1 MALGILPAKPKA
13 KAKAIDIKDLP
24 DEPGAEMARE
34 ARVWRTYVKETDKW
48 DKEMVDGKNNSL
60 DVLLIFAALFSAI
73 STAFIVESLGDLKPD
88 PAESSAQT
96 LLIVSQTLAAIA
108 NNQPV
113 TPSPADG
120 LDTPSFSPSR
130 SAVIVNILWILS
142 LSLSVAV
149 SLVAMLAKGWCYKF
163 MSGRSGPA
171 YEQGRRRQQK
181 WNGIERW
188 KMMNILTY
196 LPGVMHIALLLF
208 SAGLC
213 LYLWD
218 INTAVAIPVIAVT
231 GSVALVYICA
241 TVLPSLDPFC
251 PYGTPAAAVFIDSMA
266 ICVSATRRGLLYA
279 LLLLGYATNKLP
291 DTIGNASSTRLESL
305 KDFVLFIYWM
315 LCFLFIRTIIF
326 FPLLVFRPGQIANS
340 RGHDDSGDDYTKIP
354 MDMITSQM
362 LSWLIANCEDSRSVD
377 IALQAITGADS
388 NLPHEP
394 LIKCGILGYVLPRL
408 DSYLKRGNNLP
419 ATRRYYQ
426 IYGEIMSGC
435 AFRTVN
441 DRWVGASGRVNDST
455 TDLDSIYRFHGLN
468 TNRIKQALDLPAEY
482 NLLASAAATTIPFCH
497 WSQGYTLVGSQL
509 DEVPRVMTFLIERQ
523 LRTNTDISAPVFS
536 SLVRSTAHYLI
547 GVWPREERSDSH
559 SLLPVLLVNTFISYH
574 DTAPSTARAAAIAL
588 VCATFASGSY
598 PGGERPTRNVK
609 AREERAIDVLRY
621 YQAHKPNKDTTM
633 ALFIF
638 GFCGLLPQL
647 DLNGPETRSTT
658 LSYINGA
665 MQCVPGFVPWSGSTV
680 SIRTLPSSYS
690 VWEQVYTP
698 ILQSFTS
705 VASGKLP
712 DDELRTA
719 FTSLPLLFHRDAKLY
734 VLALMAL
741 CQAKSRE
748 LQTLC
753 LNIVDTQPIPDD
765 LVALFNSNDNG
776 ALLGQLCRTLI
787 YTDTPALPIAAL
799 HFELL
804 VASVASNRNH
814 PHERRKAA
822 LAPLLSLRDRFI
834 RLKDPGPLSLD
845 GIFSYPREDL
855 TRRRSLLRAMQL
867 VVDFCEA
874 GLDQDSASTDWRDK
888 LAELKEGYNPGIAK
902 IPHLDGANPGY
913 PSHVQEVASSS
924 ESEPIQVPEPTMA
937 TSAQQAEN
945 KI

>member
-1 MALGILPAKPKA
+1 MAPGILPANPKA

-149 SLVAMLAKGWCYKF
+149 SLVAMLAKEWCYKF
-163 MSGRSGPA
+163 MSSRSGSA
-171 YEQGRRRQQK
+171 YEQARRRQKK

-188 KMMNILTY
+188 KMMNVLTY

-213 LYLWD
+213 LHLWD
-218 INTAVAIPVIAVT
+218 LNTPVAIPVIVVT
-231 GSVALVYICA
+231 GSAALVYICA

-251 PYGTPAAAVFIDSMA
+251 PYSTPAAAVFTDSMA
-266 ICVSATRRGLLYA
+266 ICANTRRRGFLYA
-279 LLLLGYATNKLP
+279 LLLLEYVANKIP
-291 DTIGNASSTRLESL
+291 DPTGNASSTRLESL
-305 KDFVLFIYWM
+305 KDFVLFIYWV
-315 LCFLFIRTIIF
+315 LCLLFVRIIIF
-326 FPLLVFRPGQIANS
+326 FPLLVFRSRQIANS
-340 RGHDDSGDDYTKIP
+340 RGHDDSSDNYTTVP

-388 NLPHEP
+388 DLPHEP
-394 LIKCGILGYVLPRL
+394 LIESGILGYVLPRL
-408 DSYLKRGNNLP
+408 DSYLKRGDNLP
-419 ATRRYYQ
+419 AARRYYQ

-441 DRWVGASGRVNDST
+441 DRWVGASGRAKDST
-455 TDLDSIYRFHGLN
+455 TDLDSIYSFHSRN
-468 TNRIKQALDLPAEY
+468 TDRIKPALDLPAEY
-482 NLLASAAATTIPFCH
+482 DLLASAATTTIPFCH
-497 WSQGYTLVGSQL
+497 WSQGHTLVGSQL
-509 DEVPRVMTFLIERQ
+509 DEAPRVMTSLIERQ

-547 GVWPREERSDSH
+547 GVWPREERPDSH

-574 DTAPSTARAAAIAL
+574 GTAPSTARAAAIAL

-598 PGGERPTRNVK
+598 PRGERPTRDVN
-609 AREERAIDVLRY
+609 AREERAVDVLRY
-621 YQAHKPNKDTTM
+621 YQAHKPNEDTTM
-633 ALFIF
+633 ALFMF
-638 GFCGLLPQL
+638 GFYGLLPQL
-647 DLNGPETRSTT
+647 DFNGPEIRSTT

-665 MQCVPGFVPWSGSTV
+665 MQCVPRFVPWSRSMV
-680 SIRTLPSSYS
+680 SIQTLPSSYS

-698 ILQSFTS
+698 ILQSFS
-705 VASGKLP
+705 SIASGKLP
-712 DDELRTA
+712 DDELRAA
-719 FTSLPLLFHRDAKLY
+719 FTTLPLLFHQDAKLY

-741 CQAKSRE
+741 CQAKSHE

-753 LNIVDTQPIPDD
+753 LNIVDAQPIPDD
-765 LVALFNSNDNG
+765 LVVLFDSDDNG
-776 ALLGQLCRTLI
+776 ELLGQLCRTLI

-804 VASVASNRNH
+804 VASVVSNRNH

-822 LAPLLSLRDRFI
+822 LAPLLGLRNTFIGLNNPSLV
-834 RLKDPGPLSLD
+834 SLD
-845 GIFSYPREDL
+845 AIFAHPREGF
-855 TRRRSLLRAMQL
+855 TQRKSLLCTMQL

-888 LAELKEGYNPGIAK
+888 LAELKESYKPGIAK
-902 IPHLDGANPGY
+902 IPHPDGANPGY
-913 PSHVQEVASSS
+913 PSLHVQEVASSS
-924 ESEPIQVPEPTMA
+924 ESEPVQVPGPTMG
-937 TSAQQAEN
+937 TSD
-945 KI
+945 